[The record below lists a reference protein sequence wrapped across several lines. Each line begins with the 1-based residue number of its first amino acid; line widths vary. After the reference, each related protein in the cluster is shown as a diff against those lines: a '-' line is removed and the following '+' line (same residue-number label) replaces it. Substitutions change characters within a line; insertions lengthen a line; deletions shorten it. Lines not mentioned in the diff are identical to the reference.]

1 MGPRTPRYLYE
12 FFFGANVV
20 ETRTT
25 RARMHAEQLG
35 GGGGDGSGFPF
46 SPVPTREIGREQ
58 AAYIGTLVSI
68 VSSVLGEIDR
78 EAFVLYGYIFDAPSI
93 F

>member
-25 RARMHAEQLG
+25 RARMHAEQL
-35 GGGGDGSGFPF
+35 GDGSGFPF